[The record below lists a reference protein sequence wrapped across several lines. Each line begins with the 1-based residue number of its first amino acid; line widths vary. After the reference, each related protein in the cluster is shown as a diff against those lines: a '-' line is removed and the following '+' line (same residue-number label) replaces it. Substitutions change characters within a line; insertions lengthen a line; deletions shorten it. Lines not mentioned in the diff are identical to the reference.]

1 MATRK
6 PTLAQSIAPQG
17 DLIRGA
23 AAVYKSQGFTPVNT
37 IGESMYKIA
46 EPIFAARAEARRRK
60 DAEWDSWLNKLGPDV
75 SPEGLNEKQSE
86 AIRNYTMNARQQYAD
101 YFNIVSK
108 PNIDKQSD
116 EYIQALN
123 GMNSITKN
131 FEKLA
136 NQKNAY
142 LANQEN
148 FIKNKEAGNFSL
160 GSDDLTYNNALE
172 IYGTGADGNGMDWT
186 IENGNIIYNTSNGP
200 VKYEDFKDP
209 FKKDFKGA
217 LAIQDLTSRITD
229 SGKKF
234 NQSTGDQLATE
245 LNALFAENPDSMKSL
260 IADGTLRG
268 YDFSNITEE
277 DMQGDPGVL
286 RNKMVQ
292 TIVGQVKSKT
302 DSNYSP
308 KGDSYNFRI
317 NDKLSSKLS
326 HQDVNGVV
334 YDRQVG
340 SDGSVRF
347 VDDMGNIYKGTEPL
361 KPVGGGPAE
370 TPSDTPSDTPT
381 AIPNSKNGLNNPNF
395 YKSFSMKYPQEDG
408 ESIEDYHK
416 RLETEAAKLGK
427 GK

>member
-1 MATRK
+1 MATKK
-6 PTLAQSIAPQG
+6 PTLAQSIAPNRSV
-17 DLIRGA
+17 IESVGA
-23 AAVYKSQGFTPVNT
+23 AYKSKGFTPVDT
-37 IGESMYKIA
+37 IGESMYKIV
-46 EPIFAARAEARRRK
+46 EPIFAARAEARRKK
-60 DAEWDSWLNKLGPDV
+60 DAEWDKWLNKLGPDV

-101 YFNIVSK
+101 YFNIVSQ
-108 PNIDKQSD
+108 PGIDKQSD

-200 VKYEDFKDP
+200 VRYEDFKDP

-217 LAIQDLTSRITD
+217 LAIQNLTSRITD

-234 NQSTGDQLATE
+234 SQSTGDQLATE
-245 LNALFAENPDSMKSL
+245 LNALFAENPNSMKSL

-277 DMQGDPGVL
+277 DMQGDPGAL

-308 KGDSYNFRI
+308 QSDTYQFRI
-317 NDKLSSKLS
+317 NDKMSEKRS
-326 HQDVNGVV
+326 HRDPKTGIIYDKEVGTNGS
-334 YDRQVG
+334 R
-340 SDGSVRF
+340 RF
-347 VDDMGNIYKGTEPL
+347 IDDMGNEYKGTEPL
-361 KPVGGGPAE
+361 EYIGDIEIE
-370 TPSDTPSDTPT
+370 TDTKNTENTSDPKFT
-381 AIPNSKNGLNNPNF
+381 
-395 YKSFSMKYPQEDG
+395 YKSQDDKTIQALKDELSEEQGIENPTDEQLQELWDSYMKQ
-408 ESIEDYHK
+408 K
-416 RLETEAAKLGK
+416 
-427 GK
+427 